1 MLYWSKLEV
10 LLDEPLTIIIEIINN
25 LYKYDWPL
33 KMSKK
38 IHSLGKT
45 KTNIE
50 LYEYGQARKKCLMLF
65 KAKKKLYSIDSK
77 N

>member
-1 MLYWSKLEV
+1 
-10 LLDEPLTIIIEIINN
+10 
-25 LYKYDWPL
+25 
-33 KMSKK
+33 MSKK

-77 N
+77 IKFSK